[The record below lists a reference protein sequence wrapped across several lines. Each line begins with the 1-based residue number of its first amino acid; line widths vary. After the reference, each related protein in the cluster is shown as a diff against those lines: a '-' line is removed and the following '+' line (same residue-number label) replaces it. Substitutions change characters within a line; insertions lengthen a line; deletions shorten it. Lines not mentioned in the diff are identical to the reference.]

1 MPKFFFFTNAYCHA
15 INAFYSFSYIFILYF
30 KIHRLNW
37 WLTAWQNY
45 WTPRFIK
52 KQTLKLFFFL
62 SHFFLFT
69 AQQQKVDFFSSANEK
84 IAALNEISVK
94 TKFSIFQAPR
104 RSENE
109 KCGQCGRMYV
119 AMRWC
124 WVFWGLN
131 VKCFMLN
138 VIWIHRKFQDVFA
151 ETLKLFLQKSWAVR
165 SKNFKMKTQQKS

>member
-1 MPKFFFFTNAYCHA
+1 MIDSLAKLLNTTIYQKAD
-15 INAFYSFSYIFILYF
+15 F
-30 KIHRLNW
+30 K
-37 WLTAWQNY
+37 
-45 WTPRFIK
+45 
-52 KQTLKLFFFL
+52 TLFFL

-124 WVFWGLN
+124 WVIRGLN
-131 VKCFMLN
+131 VECFMLN
-138 VIWIHRKFQDVFA
+138 VIWIHRKFQDVLA
-151 ETLKLFLQKSWAVR
+151 ETLKLFLDENLFNENSAKIIKLALNFFYWINFYEFSL
-165 SKNFKMKTQQKS
+165 NFKALADI

>member
-1 MPKFFFFTNAYCHA
+1 MIDSLAKLLNTTIYQKADFKTLFF
-15 INAFYSFSYIFILYF
+15 SFSLLPV
-30 KIHRLNW
+30 HR
-37 WLTAWQNY
+37 TATKSW
-45 WTPRFIK
+45 
-52 KQTLKLFFFL
+52 
-62 SHFFLFT
+62 
-69 AQQQKVDFFSSANEK
+69 FFSSANEK

-124 WVFWGLN
+124 WVFRGLN
-131 VKCFMLN
+131 AECYMLN
-138 VIWIHRKFQDVFA
+138 VIWIHRKFQNVFA

-165 SKNFKMKTQQKS
+165 SKKFKMKPQQKS